1 MEGLVELWQW
11 SVLGVEWSFS
21 SYKKRP
27 SRWEG
32 RMGVEVQDG
41 MVTSEL

>member
-21 SYKKRP
+21 SYRKKDHGGEKDV
-27 SRWEG
+27 WE
-32 RMGVEVQDG
+32 
-41 MVTSEL
+41 